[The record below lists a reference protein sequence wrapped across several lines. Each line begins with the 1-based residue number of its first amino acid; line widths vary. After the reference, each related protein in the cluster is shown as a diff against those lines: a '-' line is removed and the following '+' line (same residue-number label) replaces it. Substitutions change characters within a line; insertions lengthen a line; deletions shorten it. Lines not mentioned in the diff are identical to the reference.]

1 MSNLSLFHLSLF
13 PDDILLYIKPYIS
26 KKILVFTSRYYYLK
40 YRKTIDSMIP
50 EKRYE
55 GYLRNVVRYDS
66 VFTFSFL
73 LKKHKQE
80 WIKNKRIKYKN
91 YVFDNKL
98 FFLNN
103 YALENNSTKCRELI
117 DIHAKS
123 ILGKKWH
130 KKSKLVK
137 NIWNN

>member
-1 MSNLSLFHLSLF
+1 MMNLSLL

-26 KKILVFTSRYYYLK
+26 KEILVLTSKRYYLK
-40 YRKTIDSMIP
+40 YRKTIDSIIP

-55 GYLRNVVRYDS
+55 GYLRNIVRYDYE
-66 VFTFSFL
+66 FIFSFL

-91 YVFDNKL
+91 LIFDNKL
-98 FFLNN
+98 YFLNY
-103 YALENNSTKCRELI
+103 YALENNSTKCRELLN
-117 DIHAKS
+117 IHAKS

-130 KKSKLVK
+130 KKSKLIK